1 MAKVAKTLA
10 QNAAEVEAGLTL
22 PNKAEACRQHIKSLE
37 TPIDVLAAHAA
48 FKTLWAGTFLGDLPK
63 NHYRFYVNEMGIEV
77 ASGRKGAFSA
87 AGGEE
92 DESTAGEMMT
102 LKVEMNET
110 SDIDPTLL
118 IPLRTNTPFDNIV
131 SKRQGCMPGTVNM
144 ITGESGAGKTTI
156 SVNVADAIKRNNP
169 GKTAGMLQGEMNRLD
184 WAEECLDNPSLRK
197 MAVIFLLDYLDAPNF
212 VELVEEALG
221 MWDFVIV
228 DSFEVILEQIKETKG
243 WTGKKAE
250 KELINM
256 LNRIAE
262 LGKCLF
268 VIQHYTKAGT
278 YAGSTKLKHLTTSM
292 IFVMF
297 DKTGERFVI
306 FTKNRRCGHMV
317 NKPLYFTKSKVTGE
331 LEFDGKRFENEQA
344 VVQHIDNEKAAVK
357 EEGNIFESMRLR
369 IAAGLPAIGAAEAA
383 AIDADGTSEGFNEGG
398 MTIAA

>member
-1 MAKVAKTLA
+1 MAKSNTTLA
-10 QNAAEVEAGLTL
+10 LNAAQVNDGLKM
-22 PNKAEACRQHIKSLE
+22 PNKAEACRQHIKAQQA
-37 TPIDVLAAHAA
+37 PIDVAVAHLA
-48 FKTLWAGTFLGDLPK
+48 FKADWLGTDLEETNK
-63 NHYRFYVNEMGIEV
+63 AHYAFYVNELGIEKL
-77 ASGRKGAFSA
+77 SGRKGAF
-87 AGGEE
+87 GGD
-92 DESTAGEMMT
+92 DETVAPAGEMMT
-102 LKVEMNET
+102 LRIETNED
-110 SDIDPTLL
+110 SNIDPSVL
-118 IPLRTNTPFDNIV
+118 IPLRTNSAFDDVI
-131 SKRQGCMPGTVNM
+131 SKRGGCMPGTVNM

-156 SVNVADAIKRNNP
+156 CVNVADAIKANNP

-184 WAEECLDNPSLRK
+184 WAEECLDNPNLRK
-197 MAVIFLLDYLDAPNF
+197 MSVIFLLDYLDAPNF

-243 WTGKKAE
+243 WTAKKAE

-268 VIQHYTKAGT
+268 VIQHYTKGGT

-297 DKTGERFVI
+297 DKNGERFVL

-317 NKPLYFTKSKVTGE
+317 NKPLYFTKSKDTGA
-331 LEFDGKRFENEQA
+331 LQFDQMRFNNEQA
-344 VVQHIDNEKAAVK
+344 VAKHVDNEKEVLK
-357 EEGNIFESMRLR
+357 SEGSIFEKMRERL
-369 IAAGLPAIGAAEAA
+369 AQGLPAMGVEEEAAINADNEAA
-383 AIDADGTSEGFNEGG
+383 ANFNEGN